1 MKFRIPFTLSD
12 IEKLKRRR
20 RIFNFKI
27 GQDKL
32 KKLERYLNNVDAKI
46 EANEY
51 ISICLETAIFS
62 FFVLLVIAS
71 TILIIAKV
79 RMSFLYSMGL
89 AFLFSS
95 FIFFIQVSYPKVYD
109 TRRLRNIEK
118 NLIPALQDMFVQLN
132 SGIPLFNILIN
143 ISSSDYGFLS
153 EEFKKGVKKINSGIS
168 QIEVLEE
175 LGERNSSNFFKRTL
189 WQLSNG
195 MKAGSDIST
204 IIQES
209 IKMLNEEQLLQIQNY
224 GNKLNPL
231 IMFYMVISI
240 IIPALS
246 IALLTIISSMINL
259 PATITKFFFI
269 TLFIFTILIQI
280 MFLGVIRSSR
290 PSLL

>member
-1 MKFRIPFTLSD
+1 MRFRIPFTISD
-12 IEKLKRRR
+12 IEKLKRRSR
-20 RIFNFKI
+20 LFNLKI

-32 KKLERYLNNVDAKI
+32 KKLQRYLDNIGINI
-46 EANEY
+46 EVNEY
-51 ISICLETAIFS
+51 ISICFETSIFS
-62 FFVLLVIAS
+62 FFIILVIAS
-71 TILIIAKV
+71 TILILTKV
-79 RMSFLYSMGL
+79 RMPFLYSIAI

-95 FIFFIQVSYPKVYD
+95 FVFLSQVFYPKVYD
-109 TRRLRNIEK
+109 SRRIRNIEK
-118 NLIPALQDMFVQLN
+118 NLIPALQDMYVQLN

-153 EEFKKGVKKINSGIS
+153 EEFKKAVKKINSGVS
-168 QIEVLEE
+168 EVEVLEE
-175 LGERNSSNFFKRTL
+175 LGEKNSSNFFKRTL

-195 MKAGSDIST
+195 MKAGSNIST

-209 IKMLNEEQLLQIQNY
+209 TKMLNEEQLLQIQNY

-259 PATITKFFFI
+259 PSTITMFLFI
-269 TLFIFTILIQI
+269 ALFIFAVLIQI
-280 MFLGVIRSSR
+280 MFLGLIRSSR

>member
-1 MKFRIPFTLSD
+1 MRFRIPFTISD

-20 RIFNFKI
+20 RLFNLKI
-27 GQDKL
+27 RQDKL
-32 KKLERYLNNVDAKI
+32 KKLQQYLDNIGVNI
-46 EANEY
+46 EVNEY
-51 ISICLETAIFS
+51 VSICFETSIFS
-62 FFVLLVIAS
+62 FFIILVIAS
-71 TILIIAKV
+71 TILVLTKV
-79 RMSFLYSMGL
+79 RMPFLYSIAI

-95 FIFFIQVSYPKVYD
+95 FVFLSQVFYPKVYD
-109 TRRLRNIEK
+109 SRRIRNIEK
-118 NLIPALQDMFVQLN
+118 NLIPALQDMYVQLN

-153 EEFKKGVKKINSGIS
+153 EEFKKAVRKINSGIS
-168 QIEVLEE
+168 EVEVLEE
-175 LGERNSSNFFKRTL
+175 LGEKNSSNFFKRTL

-195 MKAGSDIST
+195 MKAGSNIST

-209 IKMLNEEQLLQIQNY
+209 TKMLNEEQLLQIQNY

-259 PATITKFFFI
+259 PSTITMFLFI
-269 TLFIFTILIQI
+269 ALFIFAVLIQI
-280 MFLGVIRSSR
+280 MFLGLIRSSR